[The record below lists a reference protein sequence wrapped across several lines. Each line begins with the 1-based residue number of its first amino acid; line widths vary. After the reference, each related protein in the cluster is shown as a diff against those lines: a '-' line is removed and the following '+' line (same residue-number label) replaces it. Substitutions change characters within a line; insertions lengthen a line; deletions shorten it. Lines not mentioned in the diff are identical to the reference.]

1 MRPCVRAGVGLVDE
15 LAAVPGALVTV
26 EAAGDY
32 GGLLG
37 EAAGLQQGE
46 GETQHWG
53 WGGHPAAG
61 HHGHILT
68 LTMIVIGV
76 CRGFRII
83 CIFFT

>member
-1 MRPCVRAGVGLVDE
+1 MRAGVGLVDE

-46 GETQHWG
+46 GETQH
-53 WGGHPAAG
+53 GGEHPAAG

-68 LTMIVIGV
+68 LAMSVIGV
-76 CRGFRII
+76 CRGFRIM